1 MHLLINDT
9 LLYERKPQKKEEED
23 QHSAGI
29 EPTTSKTTDL
39 DIFWKPEIVERRLGV
54 EARRVRLDQDLADAD
69 VFADLGQRR
78 LHRLAGSKD
87 RHLQQKD

>member
-9 LLYERKPQKKEEED
+9 LLYERKQRKKEED

-39 DIFWKPEIVERRLGV
+39 DIFWKPEVVERRLRV
-54 EARRVRLDQDLADAD
+54 EARRVRLDQDLSDAD

-87 RHLQQKD
+87 RHLQ